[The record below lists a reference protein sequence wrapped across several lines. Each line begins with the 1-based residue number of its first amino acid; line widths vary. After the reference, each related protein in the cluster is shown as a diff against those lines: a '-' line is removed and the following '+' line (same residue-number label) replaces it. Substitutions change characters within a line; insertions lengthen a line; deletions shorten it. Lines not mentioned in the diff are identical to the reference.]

1 MNLSDLKDP
10 QHIQKVSWNPTKT
23 LCLQMNFLSRNPTL
37 GHLQVSRLTYWPWDS
52 GAIRWDQP
60 NRNPPWEIK
69 KSASQR
75 KDNYCTLGP
84 FLIVESH
91 CLHVFNSIMLFVY
104 LLFVN
109 PPIKIPYDLDCRD
122 GKGIQIQFISYSMS
136 NKFISYPETYGN
148 IPISNIVYYR
158 FHIHNNLNH
167 HAWLWTHQS
176 VLLNLSLQ
184 FHRLPWQITPSTK
197 LVAMLPSSP
206 GSINESPK
214 VPSNAIHPEIVS
226 HVG

>member
-1 MNLSDLKDP
+1 
-10 QHIQKVSWNPTKT
+10 
-23 LCLQMNFLSRNPTL
+23 
-37 GHLQVSRLTYWPWDS
+37 
-52 GAIRWDQP
+52 
-60 NRNPPWEIK
+60 
-69 KSASQR
+69 
-75 KDNYCTLGP
+75 
-84 FLIVESH
+84 
-91 CLHVFNSIMLFVY
+91 MLLVY

-109 PPIKIPYDLDCRD
+109 PPIKMPYDLDCRD

-148 IPISNIVYYR
+148 IPISNILYYR
-158 FHIHNNLNH
+158 FHIHHNNSNH

-214 VPSNAIHPEIVS
+214 VQSNAILYLEKRQSRQRLIMIIHPEIVR
-226 HVG
+226 HVR